1 MRRWLFSLVAV
12 LCVVLAANVAGA
24 KEQRQKGKPKPGQLT
39 TADLSTCMG
48 LNNAGPR
55 DQVTACTKI
64 INSGDVKHPHI
75 GDYYATRGGAYFALK
90 QTDKAL
96 ADLNKALSIR
106 KAPEFYFQR
115 ALVQMTRGENEL
127 AKADLAEVMKLKPE
141 FPASYMMRGLIAYR
155 AGEYAEAVTFF
166 DGAVKRV
173 PTYYQAIFAR
183 GVAKKK
189 SGDDA
194 GGDADLK
201 TARGMRSGVDEDLKK
216 LGITL

>member
-1 MRRWLFSLVAV
+1 MKRLLISLVAV
-12 LCVVLAANVAGA
+12 LSVVVAVNFAEA
-24 KEQRQKGKPKPGQLT
+24 KERQKGKPKPGQLT
-39 TADLSTCMG
+39 TADLATCMG
-48 LNNAGPR
+48 MNNAGPR
-55 DQVTACTKI
+55 EQVPACTKI
-64 INSGDVKHPHI
+64 INSGDVKQQYL

-90 QTDKAL
+90 QIDKAI

-115 ALVQMTRGENEL
+115 ALIQMSRGENEL
-127 AKADLAEVMKLKPE
+127 AKTDLAEVMKLKPE
-141 FPASYMMRGLIAYR
+141 FSASYMMRGLIAYR
-155 AGEYAEAVTFF
+155 AGDYAEAVTFF
-166 DGAVKRV
+166 DSAVKRV